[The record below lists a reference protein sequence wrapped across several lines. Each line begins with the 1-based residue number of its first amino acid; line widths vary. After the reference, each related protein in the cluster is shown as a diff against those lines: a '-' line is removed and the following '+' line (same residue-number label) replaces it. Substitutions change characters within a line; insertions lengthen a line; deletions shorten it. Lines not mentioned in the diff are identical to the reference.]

1 LPVQRVPQ
9 RWPGRRS
16 RAGIADPPAAAH
28 VEEAITTAREQ
39 GWLGGPKTRVIRART
54 NAALVDE
61 AKRRTGIRSDT
72 ELIEAALAGL
82 ATHDDFAEWPIS
94 QKGHRGPFS

>member
-1 LPVQRVPQ
+1 VVAEVD
-9 RWPGRRS
+9 RRHFCATFAMHMCHKETVMALARPAGS
-16 RAGIADPPAAAH
+16 TALARPKKRAGIADPPAAAH

-61 AKRRTGIRSDT
+61 PSGAPASDRIRS
-72 ELIEAALAGL
+72 
-82 ATHDDFAEWPIS
+82 
-94 QKGHRGPFS
+94 